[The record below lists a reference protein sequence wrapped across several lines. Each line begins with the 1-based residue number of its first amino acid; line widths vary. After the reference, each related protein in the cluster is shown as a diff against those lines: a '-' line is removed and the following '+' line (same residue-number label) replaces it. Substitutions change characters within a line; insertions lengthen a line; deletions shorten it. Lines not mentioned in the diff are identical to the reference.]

1 MTPELIGILGV
12 GVALAGVNLT
22 VATWLRADIN
32 GLRQEVRT
40 DINGLRSDVQELDR
54 RVSRIEGHLGLGEAS
69 PAS

>member
-1 MTPELIGILGV
+1 MR
-12 GVALAGVNLT
+12 LAGVNLT
-22 VATWLRADIN
+22 VATWLRADINGLRQEVRTEIN